1 MQLMQKCTG
10 APQNEGQTA
19 CVSLDLYQAL
29 KAVVVLHG
37 AQAELPD
44 GVALRS
50 RVEIEGFRVG
60 ARRGPI

>member
-1 MQLMQKCTG
+1 M
-10 APQNEGQTA
+10 
-19 CVSLDLYQAL
+19 SLDLYQAL

-60 ARRGPI
+60 ARLGPI